1 MEGNCRKRS
10 KVDSEK
16 YQLAKYHPPIAL
28 ARETKA
34 VAKAEQGSGGQVG
47 GEERVGGAASPC
59 RGREEGERNTTLPQ
73 ARPQP
78 CPSGPGAVPVTL
90 PPSSTGLDPEGFS
103 GVGESWA
110 GWEDL
115 DPG

>member
-34 VAKAEQGSGGQVG
+34 VAKTEQGSGGQVG
-47 GEERVGGAASPC
+47 GEEREREREGEGR
-59 RGREEGERNTTLPQ
+59 RGRRREERGCQKNGEL
-73 ARPQP
+73 
-78 CPSGPGAVPVTL
+78 L
-90 PPSSTGLDPEGFS
+90 
-103 GVGESWA
+103 
-110 GWEDL
+110 
-115 DPG
+115 